1 MSRGIQFGRN
11 PMLFHLSID
20 ARDPQHVATVIAELF
35 GSGQAVPFP
44 PVAQGSW
51 VALAM
56 DERNTTVE
64 VYPRG
69 TVLQPVEGDA
79 DGVGLPDPARGTD
92 FGVATHF
99 AMATSLTQ
107 EQVFAIAEREGW
119 LAKYRKRGGLFGVIE
134 LWLEGDRMVEVLT
147 HEMQAEYLAAL
158 APENVKRL
166 MGSVRPQRA

>member
-1 MSRGIQFGRN
+1 
-11 PMLFHLSID
+11 
-20 ARDPQHVATVIAELF
+20 
-35 GSGQAVPFP
+35 
-44 PVAQGSW
+44 
-51 VALAM
+51 
-56 DERNTTVE
+56 
-64 VYPRG
+64 
-69 TVLQPVEGDA
+69 
-79 DGVGLPDPARGTD
+79 
-92 FGVATHF
+92 
-99 AMATSLTQ
+99 MATSLTQ

>member
-1 MSRGIQFGRN
+1 
-11 PMLFHLSID
+11 MLFHLSID
-20 ARDPQHVATVIAELF
+20 ARDPRHVAGVIAELF
-35 GSGQAVPFP
+35 GSGKAAPFP
-44 PVAQGSW
+44 PVARGSW

-79 DGVGLPDPARGTD
+79 DGVGVPDPARGTE

-99 AMATSLTQ
+99 AMATPLTR
-107 EQVFAIAEREGW
+107 EQVLAIAGREGW
-119 LAKYRKRGGLFGVIE
+119 PAKYRKRGGAFGVIE

-147 HEMQAEYLAAL
+147 AEMQAEYLAAL
-158 APENVKRL
+158 APENVERL
-166 MGSVRPQRA
+166 MASVRRQAD